1 MCSEGLGSLTPTQEP
16 LTHVYYSDCTNHT
29 QHNWFPVW
37 EKKMLVNW
45 ETQFQKSWRIFIPIN
60 WINGKDSKKYFL
72 LSKALLFWLH
82 LAIFFVGSWQKSC
95 QGKKALYLHFHF
107 CEMQMKFKGTSRLIV
122 NSWDTQCTF
131 SYITTALFKNR
142 VLLYSL
148 TTKLYTRE
156 IEYNE
161 TANKKNEV
169 SRGNR
174 RIYFKGMNEFSLQQ
188 LEQPPC

>member
-1 MCSEGLGSLTPTQEP
+1 
-16 LTHVYYSDCTNHT
+16 
-29 QHNWFPVW
+29 
-37 EKKMLVNW
+37 
-45 ETQFQKSWRIFIPIN
+45 
-60 WINGKDSKKYFL
+60 
-72 LSKALLFWLH
+72 
-82 LAIFFVGSWQKSC
+82 
-95 QGKKALYLHFHF
+95 
-107 CEMQMKFKGTSRLIV
+107 MKFKGTSRLIV